1 MGVYAAQ
8 IIQKPLFASVT
19 IRAGEKKIYENEIE
33 WVSVMELPVENF
45 VREREFVLTTGI
57 GCKEDVDSLEQF
69 VLDVVES
76 GASMLGIATGRH
88 IFDIP
93 DRVLKLAERRGLII
107 LDLPW
112 DIRFGDVMQAVLEEI
127 NRGKQEERQLTEEIR
142 QEFINKVLQEGDIQ
156 EIPEA
161 LYRYL
166 GLSSMVTEYDG
177 TMRSYHMVQ
186 EEVLRSVEANELSR
200 LKDYEI
206 EQHLGTEFSEHR
218 LHAHIQVRDTAGERW
233 CRILVNTNHRKQGY
247 LWFKLEPK
255 QVITWFMMN
264 VLEHAVTACA
274 LFFIKENAIE
284 MTEIRLK
291 DNFILQLAKEHI
303 EDEQAL
309 RSKAELLGYDL
320 TLPYLCLVGEIH
332 LRESSSEFPSFKSDN
347 PYTSSLQNVNYYIQ
361 KEITNA
367 ARFLGKK
374 AMTTFDENEVI
385 IFLEADHYHHTET
398 ANQFLDSVD
407 RRLNEMLTE
416 IGISW
421 GIASK
426 REGLQGFHISYRE
439 AKTALEIGWRK
450 KEFSGRTFY
459 KDTRINRA
467 LMTMTENKE
476 IEKLVQEVVKPLAD
490 YDQKRQTDLIDTF
503 MVYSKYNGNVSQT
516 ARALHLHRQSLLY
529 RLRNIESLTKLSL
542 LEADDV
548 FLLEL
553 TIRVWQLKDMKQLH
567 LTKERKEESEQSEP

>member
-1 MGVYAAQ
+1 MGVYSAQ
-8 IIQKPLFASVT
+8 IIQKPLFATAT
-19 IRAGEKKIYENEIE
+19 IRAGEKQIYTNEVE
-33 WVSVMELPVENF
+33 WVSVMEMPVENF
-45 VREREFVLTTGI
+45 VREKEFVLTTGI
-57 GCKEDVDSLEQF
+57 GCNGDVDLLEQF
-69 VLDVVES
+69 VQDVIES

-93 DRVLKLAERRGLII
+93 DRVLQLAESEGLII

-112 DIRFGDVMQAVLEEI
+112 DIRFGDVIQAVLEEI
-127 NRGKQEERQLTEEIR
+127 NRGKQDERQRTEEIR
-142 QEFINKVLQEGDIQ
+142 QEFINEVLQEGDIQ
-156 EIPEA
+156 EITEA
-161 LYRYL
+161 LYRYI

-177 TMRSYHMVQ
+177 TMRSYHRVK
-186 EEVLRSVEANELSR
+186 EEVLRGVEANELTR
-200 LKDYEI
+200 PKDYEV
-206 EQHLGTEFSEHR
+206 EQHLGSEFSEHR
-218 LHAHIQVRDTAGERW
+218 LHAHIYVCDIAGERW

-247 LWFKLEPK
+247 LWFKLGPQQE
-255 QVITWFMMN
+255 ITWFMMN

-291 DNFILQLAKEHI
+291 DNFILQLAKERN
-303 EDEQAL
+303 EDEHAI
-309 RSKAELLGYDL
+309 RSKAELLGYNL
-320 TLPYLCLVGEIH
+320 SLPYLCLVGAIQ
-332 LRESSSEFPSFKSDN
+332 LRESSAEFPTFDADN

-367 ARFLGKK
+367 AKFLGKK
-374 AMTTFDENEVI
+374 AMTTFDEDEVI
-385 IFLEADHYHHTET
+385 IFLEADDYRFSET

-416 IGISW
+416 IGVVW

-426 REGLQGFHISYRE
+426 RDEPHGFHTSYRE
-439 AKTALEIGWRK
+439 AKTALEIGLRK
-450 KEFSGRTFY
+450 KEFSSRTFY

-467 LMTMTENKE
+467 LLEMTENRE
-476 IEKLVQEVVKPLAD
+476 INRLVQEVVKPLAD

-553 TIRVWQLKDMKQLH
+553 TIRVWQLKDM
-567 LTKERKEESEQSEP
+567 ERPQT